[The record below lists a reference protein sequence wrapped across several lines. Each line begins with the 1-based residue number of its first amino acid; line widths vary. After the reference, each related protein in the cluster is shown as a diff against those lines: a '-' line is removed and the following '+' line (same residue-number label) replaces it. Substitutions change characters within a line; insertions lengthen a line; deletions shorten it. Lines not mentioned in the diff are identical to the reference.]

1 MEEIKFFE
9 SAFFPPEF
17 GELICIV
24 FKACGVFFVSMAFLC
39 IVWSFCFVGFG
50 WFCWVAFAGWGEAVE
65 PFLDLENS

>member
-24 FKACGVFFVSMAFLC
+24 FKACGVFLLVWLFCVLFGAFVLL
-39 IVWSFCFVGFG
+39 VLVGFVGLLLQGGGRVLSLF
-50 WFCWVAFAGWGEAVE
+50 
-65 PFLDLENS
+65 